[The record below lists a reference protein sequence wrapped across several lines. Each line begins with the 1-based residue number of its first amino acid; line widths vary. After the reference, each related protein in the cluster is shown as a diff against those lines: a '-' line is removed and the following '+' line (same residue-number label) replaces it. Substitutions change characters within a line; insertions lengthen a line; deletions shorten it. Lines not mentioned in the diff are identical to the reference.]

1 MVEIVESC
9 MVVPSEAT
17 PKHKL
22 WLSNL
27 DIVATR
33 GHVPTLHV
41 YQSTTDY
48 STFFCVETVKA
59 ALAKTLAIYYPLAG
73 KLAVDESGRMEVH
86 CTGEG
91 ALFVVAKSDGYTIDD
106 VTDVVPT
113 VEMRRMFV
121 PSAASS
127 EPPCIVLM
135 VQVTFLRC
143 GGVILGVANHHGVAD
158 GRSAFQFIKTW
169 SAVCRGLDAPP
180 SSPPPSFDRTI
191 LSARSPPSS
200 VGPYEHPDYA
210 VPNSSPAADADANAD
225 AAPFVVELFTLS
237 KAQLDSLK
245 LRYGGGGNPSS
256 ISTFRA
262 VATHAWRC
270 ACIARALR
278 PGETTELHTIVTVCD
293 RLNPPLPPH
302 FFGNATVRVKVSAP
316 AEELISNPS
325 KSGAEQIRSVINQ
338 VDDEYVRSVIDRA
351 AVTGA
356 SGHQKKGSS
365 SHQLR
370 QTDLRLASWLGL
382 PIYDADFGWG
392 EPRCVLRAHVFGS
405 GHGYMVRRRGKDG
418 GVGLTMALEP
428 ENMEKFKQLFYEEV
442 EIN

>member
-9 MVVPSEAT
+9 MVVPSEET

-41 YQSTTDY
+41 YQSTTD

-59 ALAKTLAIYYPLAG
+59 ALARALAIYYPLAG
-73 KLAVDESGRMEVH
+73 KLAVDETGRMEVH

-200 VGPYEHPDYA
+200 VGAYEHPDDT
-210 VPNSSPAADADANAD
+210 VPNSSPAADASAD
-225 AAPFVVELFTLS
+225 AAPFVVELLTLS

-245 LRYGGGGNPSS
+245 LRYGGGNPSS

-278 PGETTELHTIVTVCD
+278 PGETTELQTIVTVCD
-293 RLNPPLPPH
+293 RLKPPLPPH

-356 SGHQKKGSS
+356 SGQQKKGSS
-365 SHQLR
+365 SHRLR
-370 QTDLRLASWLGL
+370 HSDLRLW
-382 PIYDADFGWG
+382 PRIYG
-392 EPRCVLRAHVFGS
+392 EEARK
-405 GHGYMVRRRGKDG
+405 RRR
-418 GVGLTMALEP
+418 VGLTMALEP